1 MLNIDQ
7 IINIVSSNLKNYWF
21 SRKNEDN
28 TYENIDLEDV
38 KQGDIVWFNKDA
50 DADDMKEVKKT
61 LAQMKM
67 HMYSKSLYEDG
78 KLMKSKS
85 GAFSFLILPNQ
96 Q

>member
-28 TYENIDLEDV
+28 TYENIDFEDV

-96 Q
+96 

>member
-28 TYENIDLEDV
+28 TYENIDLDEV
-38 KQGDIVWFNKDA
+38 QQGDIVWFNKDA
-50 DADDMKEVKKT
+50 DVDDMKEVKKT

-96 Q
+96 

>member
-21 SRKNEDN
+21 SRKNEDD
-28 TYENIDLEDV
+28 TYENIELDEV
-38 KQGDIVWFNKDA
+38 QQGDIVWFNKDA

-96 Q
+96 

>member
-28 TYENIDLEDV
+28 TYENIDLDEV
-38 KQGDIVWFNKDA
+38 QQGDIVWFNKDA
-50 DADDMKEVKKT
+50 DVDDMKEVKKT
-61 LAQMKM
+61 LAQMNM

-96 Q
+96 

>member
-7 IINIVSSNLKNYWF
+7 IINIVSSNLENYWF

-50 DADDMKEVKKT
+50 DEDDMKEVKKT

-96 Q
+96 

>member
-28 TYENIDLEDV
+28 TYENIDLDEV
-38 KQGDIVWFNKDA
+38 QQGDIVWFNKDA

-67 HMYSKSLYEDG
+67 HMYSKSLYENG

-96 Q
+96 

>member
-50 DADDMKEVKKT
+50 DEDDMKEVKKT

-85 GAFSFLILPNQ
+85 GAFSFLILPN
-96 Q
+96 

>member
-28 TYENIDLEDV
+28 TYENIDFEDV

>member
-28 TYENIDLEDV
+28 TYENIDLDEV
-38 KQGDIVWFNKDA
+38 QQGDIVWFNKDA

-96 Q
+96 

>member
-28 TYENIDLEDV
+28 TYENIDLDEV
-38 KQGDIVWFNKDA
+38 QQGDIVWFNKDA

-61 LAQMKM
+61 LAQIKM

-96 Q
+96 

>member
-50 DADDMKEVKKT
+50 DVDDMKEVKKT

-96 Q
+96 

>member
-50 DADDMKEVKKT
+50 DEDDMKEVKKT

-96 Q
+96 

>member
-96 Q
+96 

>member
-28 TYENIDLEDV
+28 TYENIELEDV

-96 Q
+96 

>member
-50 DADDMKEVKKT
+50 DEDDMKEVKKT

-67 HMYSKSLYEDG
+67 HMNSKSIYEDG

-85 GAFSFLILPNQ
+85 GAFSF
-96 Q
+96 

>member
-67 HMYSKSLYEDG
+67 HMYSKSLYENG

-96 Q
+96 